1 MVAHA
6 VAAAITKAIANKV
19 LIFFILRFL
28 MSQPAKLRLARA
40 MMLASMAEREQFRG
54 VTPQSY
60 GKNSSPPNDEP
71 EFLFAFRLF
80 FDYRFQLINVIV
92 KLPIRGC
99 SEHNRPQSHTRL
111 ESLDKGRL

>member
-1 MVAHA
+1 
-6 VAAAITKAIANKV
+6 
-19 LIFFILRFL
+19 
-28 MSQPAKLRLARA
+28 
-40 MMLASMAEREQFRG
+40 MLASMAEREQFRG